1 MTVSDFKEE
10 LSKKILEFQQKLFN
24 VDDLDELKDE
34 IEELKSDLIEIDSQ
48 IDDQIDEDNEEEEE
62 EESEEESHNDLD
74 SQINQQE
81 KNLPKGNNSLAN
93 EQEQLRRE
101 LGL

>member
-24 VDDLDELKDE
+24 IDDLDELKDE
-34 IEELKSDLIEIDSQ
+34 VEELKSELADINTNIG
-48 IDDQIDEDNEEEEE
+48 DQIDEDVEEEETEE
-62 EESEEESHNDLD
+62 EESEDDLD
-74 SQINQQE
+74 SQIKQQE
-81 KNLPKGNNSLAN
+81 GNLPKGNSSLID
-93 EQEQLRRE
+93 EQEKLKRE